1 MEGQLTIF
9 DWQAMKED
17 IRRKLQ
23 ETAENFVYI
32 GYKLRQIEKTES
44 YKNDGASSI
53 YEFAQNE
60 YGLTRT
66 VTQRFMAINAKFSVG
81 GNSTEL
87 LEEYRGFGSSKLQEM
102 LNLPD
107 GDCALLTEKA
117 TVKEIRELK
126 NFNRQQGTVQEE
138 TEEQDTPAYTNLQ
151 KCIIDFFS
159 AGEKRET
166 LNEVMKMALENGQ
179 PEGTARQQAELINP
193 SEFASHA
200 KGLIY
205 LFLYEY
211 DRGVSYKNI
220 ANGTI
225 TKMTWAE
232 FVEEI
237 TGIYGSSYGPD
248 TWLNFYGPVEEPAA
262 GEKEQE
268 EPEKPEN
275 TKAEGC
281 ATSHKEAEP
290 EEEENGKREEEK
302 ENGERPETDTP
313 KAADV
318 EPVQDGNQK
327 GREPEAQYEHAAE
340 GQKPHEGTITENPYY
355 KLQEEATSTAEA
367 VAHLLKL
374 HKHILIENTEMRRI
388 KGGIE
393 KLSALVEQMERFGRE
408 TQCDGQ
414 MELESFLAAGMQ
426 EEEP

>member
-107 GDCALLTEKA
+107 GDCELLTEKA

-126 NFNRQQGTVQEE
+126 TFNRQQGAAPEE
-138 TEEQDTPAYTNLQ
+138 TEGQEAPAYTNLQ

-159 AGEKRET
+159 GREKKET

-179 PEGTARQQAELINP
+179 TEETVRQQAELINP

-200 KGLIY
+200 KGLVY

-211 DRGVSYKNI
+211 DRGVSYKSI
-220 ANGTI
+220 ANSTI
-225 TKMTWAE
+225 TKMTWKE
-232 FVEEI
+232 FVAEI
-237 TGIYGSSYGPD
+237 TGIYGSSYGSD
-248 TWLNFYGPVEEPAA
+248 TWLNFYGPVEETAD
-262 GEKEQE
+262 GEK

-275 TKAEGC
+275 TESDGC
-281 ATSHKEAEP
+281 ATSHNGEALEEDTNGETEEWKEDEESPETGTPEAVDVESVQDKNTIDGEP
-290 EEEENGKREEEK
+290 EK
-302 ENGERPETDTP
+302 
-313 KAADV
+313 
-318 EPVQDGNQK
+318 
-327 GREPEAQYEHAAE
+327 QYENEAE

-355 KLQEEATSTAEA
+355 KLQEEAAATAET

-374 HKHILIENTEMRRI
+374 HKHILIEDTEMKRI
-388 KGGIE
+388 KGGIG
-393 KLSALVEQMERFGRE
+393 KLSALVEQMEQFGSE
-408 TQCDGQ
+408 AQCDGQ
-414 MELESFLAAGMQ
+414 INLETFLAEAVQ
-426 EEEP
+426 EVEQ

>member
-9 DWQAMKED
+9 DWQAVKED

-53 YEFAQNE
+53 YEFALNE

-81 GNSTEL
+81 GDSTEL

-117 TVKEIRELK
+117 TVREIRELK
-126 NFNRQQGTVQEE
+126 NFNRQQGVVQEE
-138 TEEQDTPAYTNLQ
+138 SEGQETPAYTGLQ
-151 KCIIDFFS
+151 KCIIDFFRG
-159 AGEKRET
+159 GEKRET
-166 LNEVMKMALENGQ
+166 LNEVMKTGLENGQ
-179 PEGTARQQAELINP
+179 GEAAVRQQAELINP

-200 KGLIY
+200 KGLVY

-220 ANGTI
+220 AGGTI
-225 TKMTWAE
+225 TRMTWKE
-232 FVEEI
+232 FVDEI

-248 TWLNFYGPVEEPAA
+248 TWLNFYGPVEDAA
-262 GEKEQE
+262 DGEE

-275 TKAEGC
+275 TETEGC
-281 ATSHKEAEP
+281 ATSHREETP
-290 EEEENGKREEEK
+290 EEDKD
-302 ENGERPETDTP
+302 GEREDRKEGGEGQETGTPEAVD
-313 KAADV
+313 A
-318 EPVQDGNQK
+318 EPVQDENPESG
-327 GREPEAQYEHAAE
+327 EPEKQHRNEPE
-340 GQKPHEGTITENPYY
+340 RPKPHEGTITENPYY
-355 KLQEEATSTAEA
+355 KLQEEAAATAET

-374 HKHILIENTEMRRI
+374 HRHILIENTEMRRI

-393 KLSALVEQMERFGRE
+393 KLSALVEQMEQFGRK

-414 MELESFLAAGMQ
+414 MDLEDFWAEAAQ
-426 EEEP
+426 